1 MPKFFSRRKEPYNLR
16 SRSKNQSTP
25 KSKVDACVEC
35 DLPFDESKIAPELRR
50 GPVVKEGTSSEP
62 LEPSHKSSVRFNKTN
77 LEPVDISV
85 DSDSDDSLSA
95 LDPRRLR
102 ALVESEEELSSG
114 NEREKE
120 KEKENFTDSIF
131 ATGSQQVPASSSPA
145 TGSTSPPSNT
155 IPPTTTPVDPTVI
168 EQPEVLNT
176 TPIVPDNAA
185 GGQPLPNINSPA
197 DIYEH
202 FSRRVDCRDNF
213 KTGTPPSS
221 NLTGSR
227 DKTDRTP
234 DDSSDNGECESALP
248 ATNIGNCN
256 TCDATGTMQAEELT
270 KLQDQILAL
279 QQELKSQQEKAHV
292 FRTKTISA
300 FEQTPIP
307 DVSSPHRP
315 TAFHGFDSEDINRW
329 LDKVEN
335 YLTLRRIDTS
345 TPTALAELVLNLAGP
360 AEDFYY
366 SLPGDCKDTFTK
378 LRDALKERFANENQ
392 SWIIWQ
398 AITTRQQ
405 GPVEPL
411 DTYLTDLTGK
421 FRRINIS
428 DADKRRYFVQGLR
441 ADLRETVL
449 LKQPKTFRE
458 GEEMARLAS
467 AVKTTMSNCN
477 ETVTK
482 QLNNLTK
489 TLNTLV
495 ANSNSPV
502 STNQQE
508 SLQTQVETLT
518 QKSEFTHA
526 YSYEVR

>member
-1 MPKFFSRRKEPYNLR
+1 M
-16 SRSKNQSTP
+16 
-25 KSKVDACVEC
+25 
-35 DLPFDESKIAPELRR
+35 
-50 GPVVKEGTSSEP
+50 
-62 LEPSHKSSVRFNKTN
+62 
-77 LEPVDISV
+77 
-85 DSDSDDSLSA
+85 
-95 LDPRRLR
+95 
-102 ALVESEEELSSG
+102 
-114 NEREKE
+114 
-120 KEKENFTDSIF
+120 
-131 ATGSQQVPASSSPA
+131 
-145 TGSTSPPSNT
+145 
-155 IPPTTTPVDPTVI
+155 
-168 EQPEVLNT
+168 
-176 TPIVPDNAA
+176 
-185 GGQPLPNINSPA
+185 
-197 DIYEH
+197 
-202 FSRRVDCRDNF
+202 
-213 KTGTPPSS
+213 
-221 NLTGSR
+221 TGSR
-227 DKTDRTP
+227 DKTNRTP
-234 DDSSDNGECESALP
+234 DDSSDNSECESALP
-248 ATNIGNCN
+248 ATNIESCN

-270 KLQDQILAL
+270 KLQDQIIAL

-428 DADKRRYFVQGLR
+428 DADKMRYFVQGLR

-458 GEEMARLAS
+458 AEEMARLAS
-467 AVKTTMSNCN
+467 AVKTTMSNSN
-477 ETVTK
+477 ETVTI

-502 STNQQE
+502 STNQQQ

-518 QKSEFTHA
+518 QKVNSLMPTVTKSDKVVA
-526 YSYEVR
+526 YSEPQVDFQSHLEQYDVEMSFLTNANS